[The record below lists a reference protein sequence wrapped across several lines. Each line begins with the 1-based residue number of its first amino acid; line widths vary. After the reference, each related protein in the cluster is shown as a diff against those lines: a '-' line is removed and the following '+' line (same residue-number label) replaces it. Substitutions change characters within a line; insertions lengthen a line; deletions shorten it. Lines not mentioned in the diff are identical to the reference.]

1 MGERGQLH
9 GVEGVAAVPDV
20 LVDVVHA
27 GALAEK
33 GNVLQSDKCFKGW
46 AEKDRLREFPCK
58 DQGMKI

>member
-27 GALAEK
+27 GPLAEE
-33 GNVLQSDKCFKGW
+33 GRKCTSV
-46 AEKDRLREFPCK
+46 R
-58 DQGMKI
+58 